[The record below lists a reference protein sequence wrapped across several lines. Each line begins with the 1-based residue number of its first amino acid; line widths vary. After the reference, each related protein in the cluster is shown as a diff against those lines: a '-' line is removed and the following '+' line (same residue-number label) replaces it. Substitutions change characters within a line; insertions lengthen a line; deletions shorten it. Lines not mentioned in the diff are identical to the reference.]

1 MDNLLIALVITLL
14 ISVII
19 LIGVLTYFGNRFLKM
34 KKQEQERLNPKSI
47 STDNELESPETHKVI
62 SPELLSALR
71 SGKKQE
77 THALYCNDHPDEV
90 SSGKCAISGDAYC
103 THCLTK
109 QGDIRIARK
118 YLDLY
123 LDNEW
128 EEIYMI
134 PTDKKNSELKDR
146 LMKVKKDLWNK
157 ESLPVIIQGHY
168 KINIHEDEI
177 EEFIV
182 VLTRNEDIEHIKNE
196 LSFLN

>member
-1 MDNLLIALVITLL
+1 MDNLLIILVIILL
-14 ISVII
+14 ISVIV
-19 LIGVLTYFGNRFLKM
+19 LIGVLAYFGNRFLKM
-34 KKQEQERLNPKSI
+34 KEQERLNPEIKVD
-47 STDNELESPETHKVI
+47 DNKLESPETHKAI

-77 THALYCNDHPDEV
+77 THALYCKDHPDEV
-90 SSGKCAISGDAYC
+90 SNGKCAISGDAYC
-103 THCLTK
+103 EHCLTK

-134 PTDKKNSELKDR
+134 PTDKKNTELKDR
-146 LMKVKKDLWNK
+146 LMKVKKELWNN

-168 KINIHEDEI
+168 KINIQEDQI

-182 VLTRNEDIEHIKNE
+182 VLTRNEDKEHIKNE

>member
-1 MDNLLIALVITLL
+1 MDNLLIILVIILL

-19 LIGVLTYFGNRFLKM
+19 LIGVLAFFGNRFLKM
-34 KKQEQERLNPKSI
+34 KEEERLNPILKKNLDDTQI
-47 STDNELESPETHKVI
+47 DSPETHKAI

-77 THALYCNDHPDEV
+77 THALYCTDHPDEV
-90 SSGKCAISGDAYC
+90 SNGKCAISGDAYC
-103 THCLTK
+103 AHCLTK

-128 EEIYMI
+128 EDIYMV
-134 PTDKKNSELKDR
+134 PTDKKNTEVKDR
-146 LMKVKKDLWNK
+146 LMKVKKELWDEK
-157 ESLPVIIQGHY
+157 SLPIIIQGHY
-168 KINIHEDEI
+168 KINIQDDEI

-182 VLTRNEDIEHIKNE
+182 VLTRNEDKEFIKGE
-196 LSFLN
+196 LSFLS